1 MKSFETLKSLE
12 HDNVMQTYGRFDL
25 ALDHGQGALLYDLDG
40 KEYIDLTSGIGVNA
54 LGHNHPKLVKAITD
68 QAGKMIQASNLFY
81 TQPMIDAA
89 VKLNELAGTE
99 KVFFSNSGA
108 EANEGLIKIA
118 RKYSWDKYQDPNRLT
133 ILSMKNS
140 FHVRTI
146 ATLEATGQDKFHA
159 NFFPFTQVNLFYTQ
173 PMIDAAVKLNEL
185 AGTEKVF
192 FSNSGAEANEG
203 LIKIARKYSWDK
215 YQDPNRLTILS
226 LKNSFHGRTIATL
239 DATGQDKFHANFF
252 PFTQGFDYV
261 EANNIEDLQEKMK
274 DPTVCA
280 IMMELV
286 QGESGVRP
294 LDPAFVQEA
303 ARLCAENDI
312 LLGIDEVQTGVGRTG
327 TFFAYQQYGIQPDL
341 VSTAKGLGGGVPM
354 GAVLAG
360 EKTANVL
367 GAGDHGTT
375 FGGNPLASSAANV
388 ILDEVGDPEFLNEV
402 AKKGESFME
411 QIRALNSEDVLDV
424 RGLLASSAANVIL
437 DEVGDPEFL
446 NEVAKKGESFMEQI
460 RALNSEDV
468 LDVRGL
474 GLMIGIEVGPEK
486 VGDLLTKLRE
496 KGVLALKAGTGT
508 IRLLPP
514 LVITDEQIAQAI
526 EAMKGVFA

>member
-81 TQPMIDAA
+81 TQPMI
-89 VKLNELAGTE
+89 E
-99 KVFFSNSGA
+99 
-108 EANEGLIKIA
+108 
-118 RKYSWDKYQDPNRLT
+118 
-133 ILSMKNS
+133 
-140 FHVRTI
+140 
-146 ATLEATGQDKFHA
+146 
-159 NFFPFTQVNLFYTQ
+159 
-173 PMIDAAVKLNEL
+173 AAVKLNEL

-239 DATGQDKFHANFF
+239 EATGQDKFHANFF

-424 RGLLASSAANVIL
+424 RGL
-437 DEVGDPEFL
+437 
-446 NEVAKKGESFMEQI
+446 
-460 RALNSEDV
+460 
-468 LDVRGL
+468 

>member
-81 TQPMIDAA
+81 TQPMI
-89 VKLNELAGTE
+89 E
-99 KVFFSNSGA
+99 
-108 EANEGLIKIA
+108 
-118 RKYSWDKYQDPNRLT
+118 
-133 ILSMKNS
+133 
-140 FHVRTI
+140 
-146 ATLEATGQDKFHA
+146 
-159 NFFPFTQVNLFYTQ
+159 
-173 PMIDAAVKLNEL
+173 AAVKLNEL

-239 DATGQDKFHANFF
+239 EATGQDKFHANFF

-424 RGLLASSAANVIL
+424 RGL
-437 DEVGDPEFL
+437 
-446 NEVAKKGESFMEQI
+446 
-460 RALNSEDV
+460 
-468 LDVRGL
+468 

-514 LVITDEQIAQAI
+514 LVITDEQIAQAV